1 MPCFY
6 RNFGGGVGKGR
17 SASSE
22 RNLILRREM
31 LGKPTVMAF
40 PTIHYR
46 ACNRVSSGYKCH
58 PGYLL
63 AVKLP
68 ARNRLFLCLS
78 VLVCKLK
85 I

>member
-1 MPCFY
+1 
-6 RNFGGGVGKGR
+6 
-17 SASSE
+17 
-22 RNLILRREM
+22 M

-63 AVKLP
+63 AVKPP

>member
-1 MPCFY
+1 M
-6 RNFGGGVGKGR
+6 GEGR
-17 SASSE
+17 SAFSE
-22 RNLILRREM
+22 INLILRREM

-46 ACNRVSSGYKCH
+46 ACNRVSSGYS
-58 PGYLL
+58 L
-63 AVKLP
+63 AVKPP